1 MRFNLPLFLVAIAA
15 SVVKAADE
23 AQATA
28 EAQATGDAQATD
40 AARRGCNADNCLR
53 VIRGTNRGWPPLDVC
68 QSDCSSYLV
77 TTVTPTPPA
86 TTTIT
91 NTVTITSGPYAKRG
105 RGRRPGC
112 GCQTSQGPW
121 LLYGCL
127 RQRWLEISQ
136 RMLLYRCKWGEIC
149 NKGQCKDYGTC
160 QGAQSC
166 PGGGKPAQSCG
177 GGPRSNCQWGECR
190 MCADGV
196 GRCAP
201 RSATPSCWQ
210 QQQNRQKCNQNW
222 DCPGGFCVKNC
233 CGNFCYYPDK
243 GDICDLNSSP
253 YKLFR
258 K

>member
-1 MRFNLPLFLVAIAA
+1 MWQVRKQNTPFPTLCPSFLPQQ
-15 SVVKAADE
+15 VK
-23 AQATA
+23 TSW
-28 EAQATGDAQATD
+28 
-40 AARRGCNADNCLR
+40 L
-53 VIRGTNRGWPPLDVC
+53 
-68 QSDCSSYLV
+68 
-77 TTVTPTPPA
+77 TPY
-86 TTTIT
+86 
-91 NTVTITSGPYAKRG
+91 NT
-105 RGRRPGC
+105 
-112 GCQTSQGPW
+112 QNQ
-121 LLYGCL
+121 
-127 RQRWLEISQ
+127 
-136 RMLLYRCKWGEIC
+136 CKWGEIC

-177 GGPRSNCQWGECR
+177 GGPRSSCQWGECR